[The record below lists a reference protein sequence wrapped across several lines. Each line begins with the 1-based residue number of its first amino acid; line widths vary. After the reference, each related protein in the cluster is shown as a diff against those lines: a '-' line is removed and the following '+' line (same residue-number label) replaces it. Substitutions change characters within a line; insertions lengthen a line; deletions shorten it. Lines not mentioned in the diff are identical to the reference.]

1 LNASSFSLH
10 CLDITI
16 PGASIQHFRT
26 ATAIRAEKGLLNS
39 ATSTQEDSTLWQH
52 TATFH
57 HIDAPAARG
66 LELTVSGRYE
76 TSQKRWDLDGLLQM
90 CNGLE
95 MTNPRDRVYALMHLA
110 NDYKQGAIIVDYS
123 KSVID
128 VLVDAAAYIVQS
140 ECNLSFLKDAFLNA
154 RGDSSAVQEISERR
168 PTWFPPAWF
177 GEKPHGFF
185 DEDYDI
191 TFETECAYDS
201 VLKAHRR
208 LRIRGLRVDRVG
220 TCLTVDLDTTQF
232 TARQLWDSRL
242 GSYLLNYIET
252 DVESHPP
259 EVVQVLVGFAEDIL
273 DDFRG
278 QLVAGAEASSS
289 EALLDSANDAE
300 SDRNIE
306 SDVSEESESGD
317 SSVDTVDLLRA
328 LHGGT
333 ILCLRALLNFSQGEF
348 ADQPLTFA
356 GYLPTALTKDM
367 DIATKVVTHKILD
380 RLEAHT
386 MIITESKKFGR
397 VPQCAIKDG
406 DEVWVA
412 LGCNV
417 PIVVRP
423 QPNGHYWFVCPAEI
437 PRIQEHADLRD
448 LTSDVQVSDTF
459 GDWVVKDI
467 ELE

>member
-1 LNASSFSLH
+1 
-10 CLDITI
+10 
-16 PGASIQHFRT
+16 
-26 ATAIRAEKGLLNS
+26 
-39 ATSTQEDSTLWQH
+39 
-52 TATFH
+52 
-57 HIDAPAARG
+57 
-66 LELTVSGRYE
+66 
-76 TSQKRWDLDGLLQM
+76 
-90 CNGLE
+90 

-110 NDYKQGAIIVDYS
+110 NDYKEGAIVVDYS

-128 VLVDAAAYIVQS
+128 VLIDAAAYIVQS
-140 ECNLSFLKDAFLNA
+140 NCDLSFLKHAFLNA
-154 RGDSSAVQEISERR
+154 RGDSSAVHEISERR

-201 VLKAHRR
+201 VSKAHRR

-220 TCLTVDLDTTQF
+220 TCLTADLDTTQF
-232 TARQLWDSRL
+232 TARQLWESRL
-242 GSYLLNYIET
+242 GSYLLNYIEA

-259 EVVQVLVGFAEDIL
+259 EVVDVLFGFAEDIL

-278 QLVAGAEASSS
+278 QLVAGAEAMSS
-289 EALLDSANDAE
+289 ETLLDSAND
-300 SDRNIE
+300 
-306 SDVSEESESGD
+306 SESD
-317 SSVDTVDLLRA
+317 SSVDAVDLLRA

-333 ILCLRALLNFSQGEF
+333 TLCLRALLKFSQGEF
-348 ADQPLTFA
+348 ADQPLTFT
-356 GYLPTALTKDM
+356 GYLPTALTEDM
-367 DIATKVVTHKILD
+367 DTATKVVTHEILD
-380 RLEAHT
+380 RLEGH
-386 MIITESKKFGR
+386 MVIMTESKKLGR
-397 VPQCAIKDG
+397 VPACAIKDG

-459 GDWVVKDI
+459 GEWVAKEI